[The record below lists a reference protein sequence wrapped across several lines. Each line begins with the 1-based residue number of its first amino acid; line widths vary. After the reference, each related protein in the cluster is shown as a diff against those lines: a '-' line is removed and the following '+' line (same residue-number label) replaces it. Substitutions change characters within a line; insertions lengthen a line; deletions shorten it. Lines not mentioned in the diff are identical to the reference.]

1 MLCEDLDGVGGRRKA
16 QERGD
21 IWVFMADS
29 CCCRTETN
37 TTQQSNY
44 PPMKSRLRNNKMDN
58 HHNKI
63 LWYYTCFQSN
73 VADSEI
79 LINVNILSFLQAF
92 QLLYWMCWYFHLKVG
107 NTNKNNK
114 FKVWTSVFFG
124 NLRFHGNFSSERSSL
139 QQLTIS
145 LSTDLHI
152 NVKPGLMS
160 YNLSQIFK
168 P

>member
-1 MLCEDLDGVGGRRKA
+1 MVWGGRRKA

-29 CCCRTETN
+29 CCCKTETN

-58 HHNKI
+58 HHNKK
-63 LWYYTCFQSN
+63 LWYCTCFQSN

-107 NTNKNNK
+107 NTNKNKNK
-114 FKVWTSVFFG
+114 FKVWTSVFFWKFAVSWKF
-124 NLRFHGNFSSERSSL
+124 LIWKIILIATDYKFIYRF
-139 QQLTIS
+139 T
-145 LSTDLHI
+145 
-152 NVKPGLMS
+152 
-160 YNLSQIFK
+160 
-168 P
+168 